1 MDIYVQMEMFNKNG
15 FFIFIIENSWNTEQ
29 RKILLFKKMVFQ
41 LWWECQI
48 SFLATKLLFALIIEK
63 FEYWTEENSS
73 NPKWVLTFWLMSY
86 KRVFTL

>member
-1 MDIYVQMEMFNKNG
+1 MILMKYWTEKNFPILKMDIYVQMEMFNKNG

-48 SFLATKLLFALIIEK
+48 SFLATK
-63 FEYWTEENSS
+63 YSS
-73 NPKWVLTFWLMSY
+73 LSL
-86 KRVFTL
+86 